1 MTSQNC
7 ACNEIEKLPMSL
19 DGISVIIFKKYPI
32 LRTHLVKLLSACW
45 LQKHFPVVSE
55 RATVSLDPK
64 ERGLG

>member
-1 MTSQNC
+1 
-7 ACNEIEKLPMSL
+7 MSL